1 MRFLPT
7 LASLVLCPVLAIN
20 AWAHGHGGEMA
31 DAANHFLAALKPEQK
46 AKVQIPFTDEER
58 QNWNFVPKDRKGLPL
73 KEMTVTQRNLLNA
86 LLLTG
91 LSAKGSMKASTIM
104 SLEEILAE
112 MEGPKRTFPRDPELY
127 FLTVF
132 GTPGETNSWAWR
144 FEGHHLSV
152 NFTIVDGH
160 EVSGA
165 PNFFGSNPA
174 EVRQGPRK
182 GLRALA
188 AEEDLGRQLV
198 LALTEEQRKTA
209 IFTDKAPADIV
220 TGSQRQ
226 VKALEPVGI
235 TYKDLTE
242 NQQAQFR
249 MLVSEYAS
257 RLRPEMTREDIGRIM
272 KSGLDEVRFGWAG
285 PTEVGAPHYYRVQ
298 GKTFLIEYD
307 NTQNNA
313 NHVHAVWRD
322 LENDFGGDALRRH
335 YEQTPHTDSK

>member
-1 MRFLPT
+1 MRILPKL
-7 LASLVLCPVLAIN
+7 LALALSPLVALSVLG
-20 AWAHGHGGEMA
+20 HGPGGEMA

-46 AKVQIPFTDEER
+46 TKAQLAFTDDER

-73 KEMTVTQRNLLNA
+73 KEMSVTQRNLLNA

-112 MEGPKRTFPRDPELY
+112 LEGPNRTFPRDPELY
-127 FLTVF
+127 YLTVF
-132 GTPGETNSWAWR
+132 GTPGETNTWAWR

-160 EVSGA
+160 DVSGA
-165 PNFFGSNPA
+165 PSFFGSNPA
-174 EVRQGPRK
+174 EVKQGPRK

-198 LALTEEQRKTA
+198 LALTDEQRKKA
-209 IFTDKAPADIV
+209 IFNEKAPADII

-226 VKALEPVGI
+226 AKALDPVGI
-235 TYKDLTE
+235 AYKDLTGD
-242 NQQAQFR
+242 QQGLLR
-249 MLVSEYAS
+249 GLVSEYAE
-257 RLRPEMTREDIGRIM
+257 RLRPDLTRADIGRIM
-272 KSGLDEVRFGWAG
+272 RAGMDDILFAWAG
-285 PTEVGAPHYYRVQ
+285 PTEPGKGHYYRVQ

-335 YEQTPHTDSK
+335 YEQTPHPEK

>member
-1 MRFLPT
+1 MRILPKL
-7 LASLVLCPVLAIN
+7 LALALSPLVALSVLA
-20 AWAHGHGGEMA
+20 HGPGGEMA

-46 AKVQIPFTDEER
+46 TKAQLAFTDDER

-73 KEMTVTQRNLLNA
+73 KEMSVTQRNLLNA

-91 LSAKGSMKASTIM
+91 LSAKGSAKASTIM

-112 MEGPKRTFPRDPELY
+112 LEGPNRTFPRDPELY
-127 FLTVF
+127 YLTVF
-132 GTPGETNSWAWR
+132 GTPGETNTWAWR

-152 NFTIVDGH
+152 NFTVVEGH
-160 EVSGA
+160 DVFGGPS
-165 PNFFGSNPA
+165 FLGSNPA
-174 EVRQGPRK
+174 EVKQGPRK

-198 LALTEEQRKTA
+198 LALTDEQRKTA
-209 IFTDKAPADIV
+209 IFNEKAPADII

-226 VKALEPVGI
+226 AKALDPVGI
-235 TYKDLTE
+235 AYKDLTE
-242 NQQAQFR
+242 NQQAMLR
-249 MLVSEYAS
+249 ALVSEYAG

-272 KSGLDEVRFGWAG
+272 KAGLDNVLFAWAG
-285 PTEVGAPHYYRVQ
+285 PTEPGKGHYYRVQ

-335 YEQTPHTDSK
+335 YEQTPHPEK